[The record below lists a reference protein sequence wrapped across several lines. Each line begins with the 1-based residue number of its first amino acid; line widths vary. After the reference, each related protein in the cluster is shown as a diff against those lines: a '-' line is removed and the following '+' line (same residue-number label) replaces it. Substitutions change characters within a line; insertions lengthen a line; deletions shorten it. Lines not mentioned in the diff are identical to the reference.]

1 MSRLVGYVANRDDR
15 LGAALHQ
22 ERDAI
27 AAPVAQGPTGWGVGF
42 YQNGEVLHKKRPRM
56 PGTPAEAPVDWEAVA
71 GDVRTDCAMLHLRQ
85 PTVGDFTT
93 HDTHPFRLRRWLFAH
108 TGTIERFEALRD
120 TLAGALPDFLLR
132 NVRGKTDS
140 ELLFHTL
147 LSFLHDAGQLGRGDV
162 EPSAVVGALRSG
174 VALVDRLVAEV
185 QGPAAVLNLM
195 LTNGRHFFALRR
207 GAPMSWIERRG
218 LFDPPADLKSAPSA
232 AQTLRY
238 VMVASGPADAAG
250 WSALPEGAILEV
262 DRNLT
267 TSVHAA

>member
-15 LGAALHQ
+15 LRAALHQ

-27 AAPVAQGPTGWGVGF
+27 AAPAPEGPTGWGVGF

-56 PGTPAEAPVDWEAVA
+56 PGTPAKAPVDWEGIA
-71 GDVRTDCAMLHLRQ
+71 GDVRSDCALLHLRQ
-85 PTVGDFTT
+85 PTVGDFTS

-108 TGTIERFEALRD
+108 TGTIDRFEAVRD
-120 TLAGALPDFLLR
+120 TLAGSLPDFLLR

-147 LSFLHDAGQLGRGDV
+147 LSFLHDAGQLGRPDV
-162 EPSAVVGALRSG
+162 DPAAVVGAIRTG

-185 QGPAAVLNLM
+185 QGEPAVLNLM
-195 LTNGRHFFALRR
+195 LTNGRHFSALRR
-207 GAPMSWIERRG
+207 GAPLGWVERRG
-218 LFDPPADLKSAPSA
+218 RFDPPEDLVPPSSG

-238 VMVASGPADAAG
+238 VMAASGPAAANA
-250 WSALPEGAILEV
+250 WVELPEGAILEV
-262 DRNLT
+262 DRDLVA
-267 TSVHAA
+267 SVHGA